1 MTMLKADGYDKAVIG
16 VAERSSS
23 DPVIAYDANKCIEIL
38 KQQGMSD
45 IEAVE
50 YFEYNVLGAY
60 MGPGTPVFVWRYTL
74 EEIEETFCN
83 D

>member
-16 VAERSSS
+16 IAERSGS
-23 DPVIAYDANKCIEIL
+23 DRVIAYDANKCIEIL

-45 IEAVE
+45 TEAVE

>member
-45 IEAVE
+45 TQRQLSILNTTCSVHIWVQEPP
-50 YFEYNVLGAY
+50 YLYGGIPLKK
-60 MGPGTPVFVWRYTL
+60 
-74 EEIEETFCN
+74 
-83 D
+83 